1 MATKKKTTAKNPN
14 YYIVMDSDMDIVCQ
28 GEWDDIKYDLEEIM
42 EGNDD
47 DGNRE
52 MLSNFTIHELTAGK
66 KLKFIPQVPASVE
79 L

>member
-28 GEWDDIKYDLEEIM
+28 GEWDEVKEQLEEM
-42 EGNDD
+42 MWDNTDSEN
-47 DGNRE
+47 NE
-52 MLSNFTIHELTAGK
+52 MISDFTIHELTAGK